1 MAKKQQSFEDKLLAL
16 EALVEKMEGG
26 NLPLEES
33 LKAYETGMQLSKE
46 LSAALTDAEKRMLEL
61 SGGSLLPM
69 EDAP

>member
-1 MAKKQQSFEDKLLAL
+1 MARKQLTFEDKLLAL

-33 LKAYETGMQLSKE
+33 LKAYEAGMQLSKE
-46 LSAALTDAEKRMLEL
+46 LSAALTDAEKRMMEL
-61 SGGSLLPM
+61 SGGNLVPM

>member
-1 MAKKQQSFEDKLLAL
+1 MAKKTLSFEDKLLSL
-16 EALVEKMEGG
+16 EALVDKMENG

-33 LKAYETGMQLSKE
+33 LKAYEAGMQLSKE
-46 LSAALTDAEKRMLEL
+46 LTAALSDAEKRMLEL